1 MHVGAMPYLRAVEVP
16 ADGRCFFHSVL
27 CFLGLSKGNTSRY
40 ICVYTLMSLTYVY
53 FHVRMSESARR
64 RLSDQSRLT
73 DVVIDTNVFACV
85 CLMLFASTQEPETA
99 LCCRGAFGQPLDPDA
114 NEALTSRAKGSRY
127 TQPQTVEIACAMQ
140 WACEYSLYISQ
151 KTMYI

>member
-1 MHVGAMPYLRAVEVP
+1 
-16 ADGRCFFHSVL
+16 
-27 CFLGLSKGNTSRY
+27 
-40 ICVYTLMSLTYVY
+40 MSLTYVY

-73 DVVIDTNVFACV
+73 DVVIDTYVFACV

-114 NEALTSRAKGSRY
+114 NEALTSLAKGSRY

-140 WACEYSLYISQ
+140 WACEYSLYIIENNV
-151 KTMYI
+151 YIYRYVYIHI

>member
-1 MHVGAMPYLRAVEVP
+1 MHVEAMPYLRAVEVP

-27 CFLGLSKGNTSRY
+27 CFLDLSKGNSSRY
-40 ICVYTLMSLTYVY
+40 IYTLMSLTYVY
-53 FHVRMSESARR
+53 FHVRTSESARR

-73 DVVIDTNVFACV
+73 DVVLDTCVFACVCVCV

-140 WACEYSLYISQ
+140 WACEYSLYIS
-151 KTMYI
+151 